1 MATYDNKIWLLKN
14 IRDAFI
20 ATDDTGLCEIVM
32 AGEDLSKI
40 FQNKSIEDK
49 KNIKEGRFNQSILNK
64 GKEGMEDIS
73 EDEDEREIV
82 TQFDP
87 YPDMEDS
94 EDDDLMCGSYI
105 RYEEFGGHRQRSNT
119 AALLDKKEQALKKAA
134 KIKVVK
140 WEDNYTMTTE
150 QMAEV
155 FTREEVRKIEKQ
167 KSLLTE
173 QIEKCPDLPHHQ
185 YLEYAKFDGTAQMGL
200 PTKSFK
206 IYMTILPEKHQIYP
220 LYVCIISN
228 AKIKDLIGFT
238 CYKYSIE
245 HPDIALGSVQN
256 YGLCI
261 ADEDGEVDW
270 AFPCLDANEPCSKF
284 GFTCLGLV
292 DLKNK
297 NALAHAPISIP
308 DDGLISKALDVF
320 PKASDSGHSH
330 QNSMRHYTGES
341 TISDTVINALRALK
355 DEKKAAAESEQDKIQ
370 SQLMAAEPPQYKTY
384 RVNLLRKVRT
394 NIPVQL
400 VISLDKIEVEP
411 LVQQKHVFW
420 SKSKYF
426 LHSIDSIAWCQILE
440 ARANKMTFRIVYSP
454 IHNVSFHDSNTSGGA
469 SFFHPTTAYKVHE
482 FECDHDIAKEIVDKI
497 NIILDRRNSP
507 CRREYKTAKEKK
519 LQTRRSF
526 HTRHMS

>member
-32 AGEDLSKI
+32 AGEDFSKI

-49 KNIKEGRFNQSILNK
+49 KKIKEGRFSHVATNK
-64 GKEGMEDIS
+64 GKEGMGDIS
-73 EDEDEREIV
+73 EDEEEKEIV

-87 YPDMEDS
+87 YPDLEDS
-94 EDDDLMCGSYI
+94 DDDDLMCGSYI

-119 AALLDKKEQALKKAA
+119 AVLLDKKEQALKKAA

-140 WEDNYTMTTE
+140 WEDLYTLTAD
-150 QMAEV
+150 QMADVFMKNEV
-155 FTREEVRKIEKQ
+155 KKTEKQ
-167 KSLLTE
+167 KSLLAE
-173 QIEKCPDLPHHQ
+173 QIEKCPDLPHRH
-185 YLEYAKFDGTAQMGL
+185 YLEFAKFDGTAQMGL

-206 IYMTILPEKHQIYP
+206 IYMTVLPEKYQTYP
-220 LYVCIISN
+220 LYVCVISS
-228 AKIKDLIGFT
+228 AKIKDLVGFT

-245 HPDIALGSVQN
+245 HPDISLGSAQN

-297 NALAHAPISIP
+297 HALAHAPISIP
-308 DDGLISKALDVF
+308 DDGIISKELDVF
-320 PKASDSGHSH
+320 PKASESGHSH
-330 QNSMRHYTGES
+330 QISTRHYTGES
-341 TISDTVINALRALK
+341 TISDTVINALRALNE
-355 DEKKAAAESEQDKIQ
+355 EKKAMAESEQDRIQ
-370 SQLMAAEPPQYKTY
+370 SHLMAAEPPQYKTY
-384 RVNLLRKVRT
+384 RVHLLRKVRT
-394 NIPVQL
+394 NTPVQL
-400 VISLDKIEVEP
+400 IISLDKIEVEP
-411 LVQQKHVFW
+411 LVPQKNAFW
-420 SKSKYF
+420 SRSKYF

-440 ARANKMTFRIVYSP
+440 ARAHKTTFRVVYSP
-454 IHNVSFHDSNTSGGA
+454 AHNSSFHDRSTSGGT
-469 SFFHPTTAYKVHE
+469 SFFHPTTAYKVHD
-482 FECDHDIAKEIVDKI
+482 FECDHDTAKEIVDKI

-526 HTRHMS
+526 HTKHMS